1 MKKSKRRRSMIYHKV
16 WKSFA
21 CFFIIMLMVL
31 SMMPNNML
39 FAEPNSDIEH
49 TTETTDEPQEV
60 QQEEQEPE
68 KELRGAQDLSKQTEL
83 LNWQIDSILVK
94 GNEEKPAMIKS
105 KDDIL
110 DLSKTDAETIK
121 ELQLLF
127 TLQISEVTDEHYLQK
142 GDTLSITLPKE
153 FVIDEVK
160 EPVAIFTYDQKV
172 YDENGLR
179 EEDKK
184 IQIGEYTLDKEH
196 ILHITF
202 TQAITKEDMSEVF
215 AILPITFS
223 LPKDQKDLTTITFPL
238 QEENKN
244 LSILLPVQKTE
255 EVKKEEPKEEQ
266 PKEEPKTEPTKDEPV
281 SDDKT
286 EANTQPKEE
295 TVEKTDKEK
304 PTENVKDEVK
314 KDGNLKPNTTIRQ
327 ALISTV
333 RIFPSNVQDK
343 ILQTLASTSPY
354 KQTFVTD
361 LPDGFESVKISVINK
376 NGGYTNAN
384 KTDPVGFKFELA
396 LNDEYL
402 ITELER
408 VLATMPD
415 APVFNGNS
423 VDYDKAVIE
432 FLEREDVKQELS
444 ALEYTFDLGNSFHNF
459 NSKEHENLKE
469 NGSEENIGEYWI
481 ENGIVHVLFSPTM
494 YYYSDVSAGFS
505 FDAQLDDDAELSD
518 KPQDLE
524 FENGKLVL
532 KQIGSIDGGD
542 DPADVVKYSVDKDAP
557 LSVDEPEIN
566 YTIDVKAKTTDVN
579 LDGKYFSD
587 KIPAGLQVKH
597 FYFIDS
603 DGNETEITSNEYKVE
618 DGELLYQISGKGVKE
633 ISFHLILEADD
644 TTYQNLIKAGSM
656 NQLFT
661 NTASLK
667 DSDNKTEL
675 AVSDEVST
683 NMKVTFLKKEGKQ
696 QDLEGTKFNWTIQA
710 DTKLPLFDKGYL
722 IDTFAYSDHMLAE
735 GTSLTITFDGK
746 TKSFDI
752 NVIKKIESNTPY
764 TDLTVE
770 NISQMSGNSTEPF
783 YYIYDTGIASDFK
796 DEVKQCVLIIPFK
809 EYHGENSS
817 KKVKIQYITE
827 LNLHGLTIDEYLQDH
842 SDNAKGIGNIVNLI
856 WTNKGEGPGPAVW
869 DDVVNFSKDVDTNV
883 DVMDKKGVY
892 YDPVTQQTYWNLEVN
907 RMGAV
912 VNPLD
917 DAKDI
922 TIIDT
927 FNKGAYELSSL
938 KITYTKYDRDKKGK
952 SENVNLDT
960 EKTKNEYYAIGNNG
974 NDSQIIIHMPQLGV
988 NDYRIYHIQAKLK
1001 DANSLNQ
1008 QGKISIS
1015 NKAKINANVN
1025 DKPVQTEIEAKMN
1038 IDNTLI
1044 IKDADGGYDY
1054 NQHLFTWKVTVNP
1067 NKLDITDAKVVDTLE
1082 AKTSFKELKSV
1093 EVENI
1098 DGTKENINLTN
1109 IKHEGQKTTFTLD
1122 NISGKTYTLRFTTH
1136 LDDTQVLSQ
1145 LKDTSKVFHNN
1156 VELTGTVH
1164 GDEGVTQAISNA
1176 TDAANV
1182 VVKNNQ
1188 IEKGGVYNPE
1198 DGSIAW
1204 TIYVNK
1210 DQVNL
1215 NGLTFVENL
1224 RESIPDEEPSIQEL
1238 DQDSVKIFK
1247 VGMNSDGSVNT
1258 EKEENVTKQMS
1269 VEINGYD
1276 GFKCKINNEDYNT
1289 YKVTFTTYLNENA
1302 ENAEIS
1308 NEVYMQD
1315 DSGNKSENSNVS
1327 DGGYDGSFEFEK
1339 MATKNPRP
1347 KVAIRKVSSNS
1358 INTDNNQN
1366 HLLSDAE
1373 FKITAYELNSNNTLG
1388 NELTTYKKINVSVNG
1403 TAYFLNIMNKDNIV
1417 YKLEEKKAPL
1427 GYEKYAEPVFMRFT
1441 KDASASPL
1449 TITDGNKSYSVK
1461 DIVYG
1466 ANIQLTEIIIEDEPT
1481 ADSTFT
1487 FVKQVPSK
1495 VEDGIVKEF
1504 KNANA
1509 GIKFLLHPTDKNLEN
1524 KVNDHIVETDSNGK
1538 VTINKID
1545 PGTYKLTEI
1554 SSDTN
1559 LDVGGSFTLVAAVN
1573 EDGTY
1578 SFDLTG
1584 NSNHGLSYEKD
1595 TTTNQ
1600 YTLRNDYVKGTLTF
1614 KKYVKYTDGTGNQ
1627 IVKNNEEP
1635 LAGVDFTLT
1644 ADTSTTT
1651 NIGYTNTPKSGID
1664 GTVTFANIPVG
1675 EYTLKETKKD
1685 GYKANTNEYK
1695 VTVTE
1700 VVDPKQELYDD
1711 NGTVYNGKKA
1721 DIAIDPK
1728 LDITNNDTLYNTSEK
1743 GTVTLTKAMNSNET
1757 GLAGIDKGKFL
1768 EGVEFGLYRKIN
1780 SDVASEPVYKATS
1793 DSLGKVEFVN
1803 VEYGDYVCKEITDL
1817 PDFEKYTSEI
1827 SVNRTNENIAYY
1839 ASNHTFSLDL
1849 GNVQNQLYKTNV
1861 KFHKQDQDNNPL
1873 SNVKFKLYRRSTE
1886 AITNTSTLTALR
1898 VLDGIQSYYPY
1909 LNNEVTSD
1917 KDGNF
1922 TLSNLPVGDYLLIEN
1937 SGVSDLQDDHNK
1949 VAIHINITKKS
1960 VDVKFTDTF
1969 KETLTNDHYASVD
1982 ASQWNSKESNNGI
1995 YNIVN
2000 QRKFAQIQINKIYG
2014 ELDGNSYT
2022 KKDYSQPLAGAK
2034 FLISTRNENKTTPL
2048 IYATTN
2054 SNGNFDYDDGKLVG
2068 EDENGE
2074 QINKRLYY
2082 GSYTIKE
2089 ISTVNG
2095 YEVVQDEV
2103 DFDLNDDS
2111 DTASHGGTAWLVNE
2125 GKNQSE
2131 ITVSNSN
2138 DQTFIDPIIRSKV
2151 SLTKLGNSEQP
2162 LTNAEFTIKDGNTVV
2177 AYLTYREGKDGG
2189 IGNYVLINSNGNQT
2203 LNEKKGNIPY
2213 LYKDGDVYKLLS
2225 GTYQVEESK
2234 TPAGYRKGSFQ
2245 LNISDTDGTVTLSNP
2260 QNCDIDETTNEVTDL
2275 PIILHI
2281 EKQDLSKNELTGAK
2295 FSIKGEFVDG
2305 EGTKTLSDA
2314 KKLQLKPNVEYTI
2327 IETQAPNGYILS
2339 DKQPIIKFDETGKV
2353 SIENNAD
2360 NTIALKDNTVI
2371 FKNAPI
2377 QIDLLKKE
2385 KDTNK
2390 VLANAEFTLKGTFAN
2405 TNESEITG
2413 LKTDDEGNLSLYS
2426 SNWNLIGGNKYTLT
2440 ETKAPDGYIL
2450 APDITFTVKKDGTI
2464 TDISNSSTTT
2474 DDKKVIVENTPITA
2488 SLKKI
2493 DATNKQPIEATFNLY
2508 DVTAK
2513 TNKEFTTVNGL
2524 YDFKYLVQGHTYQ
2537 ITEVV
2542 TPVGYEVP
2550 KDPVKEFIVQAD
2562 GTLKVGD
2569 STIENNLIVIENIR
2583 KTGKMELIKVDSDK
2597 KTVLED
2603 AEFTLT
2609 GPNKYSKILTTN
2621 KDGKISVDNLSWGEY
2636 TLVETKA
2643 PNGYKLDAKEHKFTI
2658 DSKTLSVSS
2667 IDGEVLTN
2675 QKNSVIIQKTDMN
2688 SNKLSGA
2695 TFSIKDVTEDFD
2707 ADEHN
2712 KLIESV
2718 LNNQDSQVITLEGV
2732 LIGGHTYELSET
2744 KAPDGYQR
2752 VVDTVRFKMNKDGT
2766 IENVDTW
2773 NGQHFALND
2782 NMITVQDNPITATL
2796 KKKDDD
2802 KNIQSG
2808 VEFTITPEN
2817 ESKFKDGSE
2826 GSIDFTTKDGIIE
2839 FKDILLQGNTYRI
2852 HEEKALNGYTYAKD
2866 QILHV
2871 DADGIVSWNEEKT
2884 DEIEVVDN
2892 AMSFKII
2899 KNDDE
2904 NKPIKGIE
2912 FTLKQDDTE
2921 NEWTIVSNETGNLV
2935 DGNDIPLSQL
2945 LAAEASYTLK
2955 EKPKVDSPYI
2965 NLQGEIKFSID
2976 RDGKLS
2982 LSDSDIKEEV
2992 RLQDNQLIIT
3002 NTRTTVK
3009 FLKTDMEG
3017 NPLSNAKLA
3026 VYTGDNKLVSIDGN
3040 EVLWETSN
3048 EVHEIRKFPQGTY
3061 TLKEIKTPNGYT
3073 TADPIEFTLN
3083 DKGEIIIDNKVV
3095 KDNIIVMKDELIK
3108 GQIKI
3113 HKKNGSGESLSDVV
3127 FDLYKKDG
3135 TKIAENLVTNDKGIW
3150 ESASS
3155 DIERLDNKA
3164 KLSDG
3169 LEIGE
3174 YYFQEIKTQDGY
3186 QLPEPNEAK
3195 TEFKITGKIDD
3206 NNIVTQPDILMKE
3219 VENGLYIRTLEITKK
3234 DGVDSSSILGATFTL
3249 QRIKDSAG
3257 NNVDETIYE
3266 KTTDD
3271 KGNAAFT
3278 LTKKGT
3284 YVLKETKPAIGYVLG
3299 EKAYEKE
3306 FTIDDATS
3314 EQILLNDNSN
3324 IILNERATG
3333 TVKLLKTDS
3342 TGKKK
3347 LNHAE
3352 FKLYKDGKELGT
3364 FVTGKAYTKD
3374 SDKWNDQSND
3384 DGYLQISGL
3393 EWGKYELVESKAPD
3407 GYKLDT
3413 TAHTFTINQQG
3424 FEKEFVDADTITND
3438 TTKFTLKK
3446 TDLSGNSITGAKF
3459 TISDVT
3465 DNSKTKALQEKLDKM
3480 ESEITLSGLL
3490 IAGHTYEL
3498 TETKAPDG
3506 YQRAT
3511 ATITFTM
3518 QANGEIDMNKV
3529 DAYNLTDDNT
3539 VIIVKNAPITAS
3551 IVKQNDEK
3559 QPQSGVEFTIK
3570 PAEGSKFLKTPEQQL
3585 LITNDNGEIVL
3596 DGYLL
3601 QGNTYIVHE
3610 EKALNGYSYEEDRT
3624 LTVNEDGIVSWSVNG
3639 KEMDN
3644 VFTDHALKFDIV
3656 KVDDAGNKIKD
3667 KLFKLTDS
3675 DGNEWAVISNAEGVL
3690 IDQNSGQPLAKELAS
3705 GKSYTLEESEIKDSP
3720 YINLHSAI
3728 TFDITRQGTL
3738 DNVEYHKSDNVAL
3751 SKDSLHLQ
3759 ITNVQTTANFKK
3771 VNDKGEVVVGAKLAI
3786 YADTN
3791 GKAGNK
3797 VSYSWTTDKD
3807 IHTIKMLPQGTYWL
3821 KEVET
3826 PYGYITA
3833 NPIQFTMD
3841 GKGELSINN
3850 KEGSVENQTIIMT
3863 DELVKGYVKIEKQS
3877 DQGVALSDVVFDLYH
3892 ADGKLIAQN
3901 LTTDK
3906 DGNWYSEGSK
3916 ELSAGLEAGKYYIQE
3931 TKTQDG
3937 YQLPENNKTFF
3948 TIAGKDT
3955 AGIITQP
3962 DVISVEVKNQPYQR
3976 TLHIVKKDIEDD
3988 AVIPNT
3994 MFTLQRIKDGNG
4006 KEVTENVM
4014 TKVTGEDGTLSFTMN
4029 QKGTYRLSETTPANG
4044 YVLGKT
4050 PYVKE
4055 FVLDDTSAASITLED
4070 GNTIYNERATGV
4082 MQLVKTDDLSKEALN
4097 GAVFTLYQ
4105 GDKKLGD
4112 FTTGNN
4118 YTKDASGKWNAESG
4132 EEGNL
4137 KISGL
4142 SWGDYIIKETKA
4154 ADGYQLENNE
4164 ASFTIGKS
4172 GTDMILEVSDIAI
4185 TNLRTKFTF
4194 KKLATYV
4201 ESCSD
4206 ETLGTGALPGNSTK
4220 ILQGAEFSAY
4230 DETGKLFAS
4239 AISDEFGNVTFEKML
4254 ANHTYTIKETKVP
4267 TGYIDHKSVYQVHID
4282 ENGQCGELIDT
4293 STNKAVKE
4301 VINDLQRTDIVLK
4314 KVSET
4319 NPDNMI
4325 PNSVYGLY
4333 RMPKT
4338 RFFRSR
4344 NVDAEPQLIA
4354 TAKTDQNGILR
4365 FEGVLMNQDYM
4376 IKELIA
4382 PDGSQRSEHPITI
4395 TFAMK
4400 NGEVVLTSFDDG
4412 KGTAKLDEE
4421 GNIVWYEPDVIV
4433 SFDKVDEKGNPL
4445 ANATLEL
4452 LDKDGNV
4459 VDTWTTDKEAHV
4471 AINLLKAGEQ
4481 YTLKETKAPAG
4492 YTLAND
4498 ISFIVEEKDLGP
4510 NEQFVQKVTMQ
4521 NTLTNLIVE
4530 KHDKDSGN
4538 VLEGAQFVIY
4548 DTHTMEVMKDYA
4560 GNELK
4565 WTSKGMDQ
4573 FVGVPAGDYILKET
4587 MAPDGYQLA
4596 KDLAFTLTENGVLL
4610 VDGKVIDKLVV
4621 VDERKVDEV
4630 ITPTPPVDTGDQTQV
4645 NMYLAM
4651 LSVSVMALGVLIRKL
4666 WTLNRKA

>member
-1 MKKSKRRRSMIYHKV
+1 MYHKV
-16 WKSFA
+16 WKTFA

-105 KDDIL
+105 KDDTM

-127 TLQISEVTDEHYLQK
+127 ILQISEVTDEHYLQK

-172 YDENGLR
+172 YEENGLR

-444 ALEYTFDLGNSFHNF
+444 ALEYTFDLGDSFHNF
-459 NSKEHENLKE
+459 NSNEHENLKE
-469 NGSEENIGEYWI
+469 NGSEENIGKYWI

-644 TTYQNLIKAGSM
+644 KTYQNLIKAGSM

-735 GTSLTITFDGK
+735 GTSLTITFDG
-746 TKSFDI
+746 TIKSFDI
-752 NVIKKIESNTPY
+752 NEIKKIESNTPY

-783 YYIYDTGIASDFK
+783 YYIYETETDSKFD
-796 DEVKQCVLIIPFK
+796 DESKVKQCVLIIPFDN
-809 EYHGENSS
+809 YHDKNSS

-912 VNPLD
+912 VNPLN

-938 KITYTKYDRDKKGK
+938 KITYTKYNRDKGK

-960 EKTKNEYYAIGNNG
+960 EKTKNEYYEIGNNG

-1182 VVKNNQ
+1182 VLKNNQ

-1215 NGLTFVENL
+1215 KGLTFVENL
-1224 RESIPDEEPSIQEL
+1224 REGFENEKPSIQEL
-1238 DQDSVKIFK
+1238 DQDSIKIFK
-1247 VGMNSDGSVNT
+1247 IGMNSDGSVNT
-1258 EKEENVTKQMS
+1258 TNEEDVTDQMN

-1276 GFKCKINNEDYNT
+1276 GFKCKITNDDSNT

-1302 ENAEIS
+1302 ENTTIS

-1327 DGGYDGSFEFEK
+1327 DGGYDGSFNFDD

-1358 INTDNNQN
+1358 IDTGENRNY
-1366 HLLSDAE
+1366 LLDKAE
-1373 FKITAYELNSNNTLG
+1373 FKITAYELNTDNTLG
-1388 NELTTYKKINVSVNG
+1388 KEITTYNKINVSVNG
-1403 TAYFLNIMNKDNIV
+1403 TAYFLNIMNKENIV
-1417 YKLEEKKAPL
+1417 YKLEETKAPL
-1427 GYEKYAEPVFMRFT
+1427 GYNKYKEPVFMRFT
-1441 KDASASPL
+1441 KDTSASPL
-1449 TITDGNKSYSVK
+1449 TIQYESKPYLVK
-1461 DIVYG
+1461 NITYG
-1466 ANIQLTEIIIEDEPT
+1466 ANIDVSEIIIEDEPT
-1481 ADSTFT
+1481 ANAKFT

-1495 VEDGIVKEF
+1495 VENGEVKEF
-1504 KNANA
+1504 TNAKA
-1509 GIKFLLHPTDKNLEN
+1509 GIKFLLHPNEKLINNVKDR
-1524 KVNDHIVETDSNGK
+1524 IVETNSNGE
-1538 VTINKID
+1538 VTIDKID
-1545 PGTYKLTEI
+1545 PGTYTLTEI
-1554 SSDTN
+1554 LSDTN

-1578 SFDLTG
+1578 LFDLTG
-1584 NSNHGLSYEKD
+1584 NSNHGLSYKKD
-1595 TTTNQ
+1595 TSTNQ
-1600 YTLRNDYVKGTLTF
+1600 YILKNDYVRGTLTF
-1614 KKYVKYTDGTGNQ
+1614 KKYVQYQDGKEADHN
-1627 IVKNNEEP
+1627 IVKDNQEP
-1635 LAGVDFTLT
+1635 LAGVEFTLT
-1644 ADTSTTT
+1644 ANDATNT
-1651 NIGYTNTPKSGID
+1651 NIVYTKTATSGDD
-1664 GTVTFANIPVG
+1664 GIVTFANIPVG
-1675 EYTLKETKKD
+1675 EYTLKETNKD
-1685 GYKANTNEYK
+1685 GYDGYVENTNSYIVK
-1695 VTVTE
+1695 VMEEIDTS
-1700 VVDPKQELYDD
+1700 KELYKE
-1711 NGTVYNGKKA
+1711 NNTLYYGKKA
-1721 DIAIDPK
+1721 KIEISPK
-1728 LDITNNDTLYNTSEK
+1728 LNSSDDTILFNTPEK
-1743 GTVTLTKAMNSNET
+1743 GNLILQKSIDINNT
-1757 GLAGIDKGKFL
+1757 GLANLDKKPL
-1768 EGVEFGLYRKIN
+1768 KDVEFGLYRNIGGKNADTNTAEKPIYTAKSEEDGKIIFN
-1780 SDVASEPVYKATS
+1780 
-1793 DSLGKVEFVN
+1793 N
-1803 VEYGDYVCKEITDL
+1803 VEYGDYVCKEISTLSNFENMKKNEEILITRADFHVETDNGTHIL
-1817 PDFEKYTSEI
+1817 KLKNDI
-1827 SVNRTNENIAYY
+1827 VINNRLANKSIT
-1839 ASNHTFSLDL
+1839 
-1849 GNVQNQLYKTNV
+1849 LYKE
-1861 KFHKQDQDNNPL
+1861 DQDGNKL
-1873 SNVKFKLYRRSTE
+1873 SNVNFNLYRRSIS
-1886 AITNTSTLTALR
+1886 AINEETDDINLLNPDDTITT
-1898 VLDGIQSYYPY
+1898 YYPY
-1909 LNNEVTSD
+1909 MKNYLNKSD
-1917 KDGNF
+1917 DNGKIA
-1922 TLSNLPVGDYLLIEN
+1922 LANLPVGDYLLIEDSTN
-1937 SGVSDLQDDHNK
+1937 QNLQDGHDH
-1949 VAIHINITKKS
+1949 VAAYINITKDS
-1960 VDVKFTDTF
+1960 VNIKYTDRYDNAIVF
-1969 KETLTNDHYASVD
+1969 DSSNKNYMFDKNFDKLDNDNTKIWSDLASD
-1982 ASQWNSKESNNGI
+1982 KDENYTIK
-1995 YNIVN
+1995 N
-2000 QRKFAQIQINKIYG
+2000 QRKYANIQINKIAG
-2014 ELDGNSYT
+2014 ELQNNLY
-2022 KKDYSQPLAGAK
+2022 KNEMYNKPVQGAK
-2034 FLISTRNENKTTPL
+2034 FLISTVDHVDNNDVLKPY
-2048 IYATTN
+2048 IYLNTN
-2054 SNGNFDYDDGKLVG
+2054 ADGHFDITHDGKMKG
-2068 EDENGE
+2068 FISDEKDANE
-2074 QINKRLYY
+2074 TAKRLYY
-2082 GSYTIKE
+2082 GDYAIQE
-2089 ISTVNG
+2089 ISTVSG
-2095 YEVVQDEV
+2095 YVQPVEDIVYFSINPETTT
-2103 DFDLNDDS
+2103 L
-2111 DTASHGGTAWLVNE
+2111 SHGGTAWLT
-2125 GKNQSE
+2125 NQATKGSNKGSLIIDGTDKEKSVFINPLVRSE
-2131 ITVSNSN
+2131 VL
-2138 DQTFIDPIIRSKV
+2138 
-2151 SLTKLGNSEQP
+2151 LTKLGDGEQP

-2189 IGNYVLINSNGNQT
+2189 IGNYVLTNSNGNQT
-2203 LNEKKGNIPY
+2203 LDEKKGNIPY

-2225 GTYQVEESK
+2225 GTYQVEES
-2234 TPAGYRKGSFQ
+2234 
-2245 LNISDTDGTVTLSNP
+2245 
-2260 QNCDIDETTNEVTDL
+2260 
-2275 PIILHI
+2275 
-2281 EKQDLSKNELTGAK
+2281 
-2295 FSIKGEFVDG
+2295 
-2305 EGTKTLSDA
+2305 
-2314 KKLQLKPNVEYTI
+2314 
-2327 IETQAPNGYILS
+2327 
-2339 DKQPIIKFDETGKV
+2339 
-2353 SIENNAD
+2353 
-2360 NTIALKDNTVI
+2360 
-2371 FKNAPI
+2371 
-2377 QIDLLKKE
+2377 
-2385 KDTNK
+2385 
-2390 VLANAEFTLKGTFAN
+2390 
-2405 TNESEITG
+2405 
-2413 LKTDDEGNLSLYS
+2413 
-2426 SNWNLIGGNKYTLT
+2426 
-2440 ETKAPDGYIL
+2440 
-2450 APDITFTVKKDGTI
+2450 
-2464 TDISNSSTTT
+2464 
-2474 DDKKVIVENTPITA
+2474 
-2488 SLKKI
+2488 
-2493 DATNKQPIEATFNLY
+2493 
-2508 DVTAK
+2508 
-2513 TNKEFTTVNGL
+2513 
-2524 YDFKYLVQGHTYQ
+2524 
-2537 ITEVV
+2537 
-2542 TPVGYEVP
+2542 
-2550 KDPVKEFIVQAD
+2550 
-2562 GTLKVGD
+2562 
-2569 STIENNLIVIENIR
+2569 
-2583 KTGKMELIKVDSDK
+2583 
-2597 KTVLED
+2597 
-2603 AEFTLT
+2603 
-2609 GPNKYSKILTTN
+2609 
-2621 KDGKISVDNLSWGEY
+2621 
-2636 TLVETKA
+2636 
-2643 PNGYKLDAKEHKFTI
+2643 
-2658 DSKTLSVSS
+2658 
-2667 IDGEVLTN
+2667 
-2675 QKNSVIIQKTDMN
+2675 
-2688 SNKLSGA
+2688 
-2695 TFSIKDVTEDFD
+2695 
-2707 ADEHN
+2707 
-2712 KLIESV
+2712 
-2718 LNNQDSQVITLEGV
+2718 
-2732 LIGGHTYELSET
+2732 
-2744 KAPDGYQR
+2744 
-2752 VVDTVRFKMNKDGT
+2752 
-2766 IENVDTW
+2766 
-2773 NGQHFALND
+2773 
-2782 NMITVQDNPITATL
+2782 
-2796 KKKDDD
+2796 
-2802 KNIQSG
+2802 
-2808 VEFTITPEN
+2808 
-2817 ESKFKDGSE
+2817 
-2826 GSIDFTTKDGIIE
+2826 
-2839 FKDILLQGNTYRI
+2839 
-2852 HEEKALNGYTYAKD
+2852 
-2866 QILHV
+2866 
-2871 DADGIVSWNEEKT
+2871 
-2884 DEIEVVDN
+2884 
-2892 AMSFKII
+2892 
-2899 KNDDE
+2899 
-2904 NKPIKGIE
+2904 
-2912 FTLKQDDTE
+2912 
-2921 NEWTIVSNETGNLV
+2921 
-2935 DGNDIPLSQL
+2935 
-2945 LAAEASYTLK
+2945 
-2955 EKPKVDSPYI
+2955 
-2965 NLQGEIKFSID
+2965 
-2976 RDGKLS
+2976 
-2982 LSDSDIKEEV
+2982 
-2992 RLQDNQLIIT
+2992 
-3002 NTRTTVK
+3002 
-3009 FLKTDMEG
+3009 
-3017 NPLSNAKLA
+3017 
-3026 VYTGDNKLVSIDGN
+3026 
-3040 EVLWETSN
+3040 
-3048 EVHEIRKFPQGTY
+3048 
-3061 TLKEIKTPNGYT
+3061 KTPNGYT

-3113 HKKNGSGESLSDVV
+3113 HKKNGSGEDLSDVV

-3186 QLPEPNEAK
+3186 QLPEPNKAK
-3195 TEFKITGKIDD
+3195 TEFEITGKIDD
-3206 NNIVTQPDILMKE
+3206 NNIVTQPDILTKE
-3219 VENGLYIRTLEITKK
+3219 VENGLYIRTLEIIKK
-3234 DGVDSSSILGATFTL
+3234 DGVDSSSISGATFTL

-3257 NNVDETIYE
+3257 NNVDETIYK

-3271 KGNAAFT
+3271 KGNVAFT
-3278 LTKKGT
+3278 LTNKGT

-3314 EQILLNDNSN
+3314 EQILLSDNSN

-3342 TGKKK
+3342 TGEKK

-3424 FEKEFVDADTITND
+3424 FEKEFVDAGTIKNV

-3529 DAYNLTDDNT
+3529 DAYNLTNDKT

-3624 LTVNEDGIVSWSVNG
+3624 LTVDENGIVSWSVNG

-3656 KVDDAGNKIKD
+3656 KVDDAGNKIKG

-3675 DGNEWAVISNAEGVL
+3675 DGKEWAVISNAEGVL
-3690 IDQNSGQPLAKELAS
+3690 IDQNSGQPLAKELAA
-3705 GKSYTLEESEIKDSP
+3705 GKSYTLEESKMENSP

-3771 VNDKGEVVVGAKLAI
+3771 VNAKGEVVVGAKLAI

-3791 GKAGNK
+3791 GEAGNK
-3797 VSYSWTTDKD
+3797 VLYSWTTDKD

-3863 DELVKGYVKIEKQS
+3863 DELVKGHVKIEKQS

-3948 TIAGKDT
+3948 TIVGKDT

-4006 KEVTENVM
+4006 KEVTEDVM
-4014 TKVTGEDGTLSFTMN
+4014 TKVTGEDGTLSFTMD

-4055 FVLDDTSAASITLED
+4055 FVLDDTSAASITLEE

-4194 KKLATYV
+4194 KKRATYV

-4319 NPDNMI
+4319 NPGNMI

-4433 SFDKVDEKGNPL
+4433 SFEKVDEKGNPL

-4459 VDTWTTDKEAHV
+4459 VDTWTTGKEAHV

-4610 VDGKVIDKLVV
+4610 VDGKVVDKLVV

>member
-60 QQEEQEPE
+60 QQEEKEPE

-105 KDDIL
+105 KDDTL

-172 YDENGLR
+172 YEENGLR

-314 KDGNLKPNTTIRQ
+314 KDGNLKPNTTIKQ

-343 ILQTLASTSPY
+343 ILQTLASSSPY

-376 NGGYTNAN
+376 NGGYTITSKD
-384 KTDPVGFKFELA
+384 KTVKFSISA
-396 LNDEYL
+396 SLNDDFLYE
-402 ITELER
+402 TFEQ
-408 VLATMPD
+408 VLGFPG
-415 APVFNGNS
+415 APVLS
-423 VDYDKAVIE
+423 DDYDAYEKAVSD
-432 FLEREDVKQELS
+432 FLNTPEVIAKI
-444 ALEYTFDLGNSFHNF
+444 AKLEYTFDLGDNF
-459 NSKEHENLKE
+459 VRKDVD
-469 NGSEENIGEYWI
+469 SEEKPNELKNQDGIKIGGYWI
-481 ENGIVHVLFSPTM
+481 EDGVVHIKFDYEM
-494 YYYSDVSAGFS
+494 YKSQGVFATANVEAELNSDV
-505 FDAQLDDDAELSD
+505 ELTD
-518 KPQDLE
+518 KPKDVE
-524 FENGKLVL
+524 FENEKLVL
-532 KQIGSIDGGD
+532 KEIGSSDGEDGSSSV
-542 DPADVVKYSVDKDAP
+542 PKYSIEKDAP
-557 LSVDEPEIN
+557 LSVIEPKIE
-566 YTIDVKAKTTDVN
+566 YTIDLKANDSKETLVGKQLVDNIPSGLKVKELICKTDNQPRDFN
-579 LDGKYFSD
+579 LVKDQQGNVIEPQQLTY
-587 KIPAGLQVKH
+587 KIPAEDILEN
-597 FYFIDS
+597 S
-603 DGNETEITSNEYKVE
+603 TTASYKVVL
-618 DGELLYQISGKGVKE
+618 ELNE
-633 ISFHLILEADD
+633 N
-644 TTYQNLIKAGSM
+644 TYQSLINNGSLDQTFM
-656 NQLFT
+656 NK
-661 NTASLK
+661 ASLMDEDMK
-667 DSDNKTEL
+667 NDL
-675 AVSDEVST
+675 ATSEEVST
-683 NMKVTFLKKEGKQ
+683 KMKVYFLKKDGQQ
-696 QDLEGTKFNWTIQA
+696 QDVNGTRFNWTITA
-710 DTKLPLFDKGYL
+710 NTKLPTFKEGYL
-722 IDTFAYSDHMLAE
+722 VDTFVFSDHKLLS
-735 GTSLTITFDGK
+735 GTSITIGND
-746 TKSFDI
+746 SYPIDDLE
-752 NVIKKIESNTPY
+752 KIENVKIPFGELS
-764 TDLTVE
+764 VE
-770 NISQMSGNSTEPF
+770 KIRKDICENVRRYKPF
-783 YYIYDTGIASDFK
+783 YYIYDNGNNNDYED
-796 DEVKQCVLIIPFK
+796 DEQKEKQFVLIIPFDK
-809 EYHGENSS
+809 YHGGDDS
-817 KKVKIQYITE
+817 KEIKVRYNTE
-827 LNLHGLTIDEYLQDH
+827 LNLHGNSM
-842 SDNAKGIGNIVNLI
+842 SDFLEKYPNVIGNKNIGNIVNLLWENTDGI
-856 WTNKGEGPGPAVW
+856 GPNPVPW
-869 DDVVNFSKDVDTNV
+869 DDVTFSKDVNTNI
-883 DVMDKKGVY
+883 DVMQKKGIS
-892 YDPVTQQTYWNLEVN
+892 YDPLTQNVVWHLEVN
-907 RMGAV
+907 KMGAEV
-912 VNPLD
+912 KALNGTDVTID
-917 DAKDI
+917 DM
-922 TIIDT
+922 
-927 FNKGAYELSSL
+927 FPKGAYDLSTFEISYTEYERATSTKIDEKKLVLNSDYTFTDADTSTKKLTIKMPELSDNQ
-938 KITYTKYDRDKKGK
+938 YR
-952 SENVNLDT
+952 V
-960 EKTKNEYYAIGNNG
+960 
-974 NDSQIIIHMPQLGV
+974 
-988 NDYRIYHIQAKLK
+988 YRIQAVLK
-1001 DANSLNQ
+1001 DPNVLSV
-1008 QGKISIS
+1008 QGKGIGIV
-1015 NKAKINANVN
+1015 NKAKINATVNGKNVN
-1025 DKPVQTEIEAKMN
+1025 TITEAEIK

-1044 IKDADGGYDY
+1044 IKDAVGGYDY
-1054 NQHLFTWKVTVNP
+1054 KNHLFKWKVTVNP
-1067 NKLDITDAKVVDTLE
+1067 NKLDIKDALVTDTLE
-1082 AKTSFKELKSV
+1082 KNTSFDKLESV
-1093 EVENI
+1093 KIVDRNGNETTESLSPDV
-1098 DGTKENINLTN
+1098 GTDVVKFDLN
-1109 IKHEGQKTTFTLD
+1109 D
-1122 NISGKTYTLRFTTH
+1122 ISGKTYILTFTTQ
-1136 LDDTQVLSQ
+1136 LDNTDVLNTIYK
-1145 LKDTSKVFHNN
+1145 KDSSEDKAELNKDKIFENN
-1156 VELTGTVH
+1156 VVLTGKIIGSEDVAPVEIT
-1164 GDEGVTQAISNA
+1164 NA
-1176 TDAANV
+1176 SDAANV
-1182 VVKNNQ
+1182 PVKPNRMD
-1188 IEKGGVYNPE
+1188 KGGIYNPD

-1204 TIYVNK
+1204 TIYINK
-1210 DQVNL
+1210 GHANL
-1215 NGLTFVENL
+1215 KGLKFVENL
-1224 RESIPDEEPSIQEL
+1224 KLDDKPLIHEL
-1238 DQDSVKIFK
+1238 DQDSVKIHQIQ
-1247 VGMNSDGSVNT
+1247 MNPDGSINT
-1258 EKEENVTKQMS
+1258 ENKTDVTDQLKNS
-1269 VEINGYD
+1269 ITIEGYESFSID
-1276 GFKCKINNEDYNT
+1276 FGDQDNKNT
-1289 YKVTFTTYLNENA
+1289 YMLTFTTYLNEA
-1302 ENAEIS
+1302 ATGAEIA
-1308 NEVYMQD
+1308 NEVYLD
-1315 DSGNKSENSNVS
+1315 DGKGNQVDNSNTS
-1327 DGGYDGSFEFEK
+1327 DGGYDGSYDFK
-1339 MATKNPRP
+1339 DMAQNSPRP

-1358 INTDNNQN
+1358 TNIPNNAN
-1366 HLLSDAE
+1366 LLLNDAK
-1373 FKITAYELNSNNTLG
+1373 FQISAYEITNRSDSTW
-1388 NELTTYKKINVSVNG
+1388 KINSTPISKYTKLNLSTKG
-1403 TAYFLNIMNKDNIV
+1403 MAYFLNIMNKDNIV
-1417 YKLEEKKAPL
+1417 YKLEETEAPL
-1427 GYEKYAEPVFMRFT
+1427 GYIKNAEPVYFYFMDIATHSDDELNKEFYIDNRKVINIRYGKAGDKIEPVHEIVVENTPLDTAKFSFT
-1441 KDASASPL
+1441 KQIPDTLKKDGTVANYKSA
-1449 TITDGNKSYSVK
+1449 GEGYS
-1461 DIVYG
+1461 
-1466 ANIQLTEIIIEDEPT
+1466 
-1481 ADSTFT
+1481 
-1487 FVKQVPSK
+1487 
-1495 VEDGIVKEF
+1495 
-1504 KNANA
+1504 
-1509 GIKFLLHPTDKNLEN
+1509 FLLHGTGDL
-1524 KVNDHIVETDSNGK
+1524 NGK
-1538 VTINKID
+1538 IKDRIFHTDNNGQVTIDALD
-1545 PGTYKLTEI
+1545 PGTYELTEI
-1554 SSDTN
+1554 KSNTYYN
-1559 LDVGGSFTLVAAVN
+1559 VGGKFNLTVSIDNNSKYNFELQN
-1573 EDGTY
+1573 GTNANG
-1578 SFDLTG
+1578 LT
-1584 NSNHGLSYEKD
+1584 YD
-1595 TTTNQ
+1595 QTNNI
-1600 YTLRNDYVKGTLTF
+1600 LKNDYVRGNLIF
-1614 KKYVKYTDGTGNQ
+1614 KKFVQYQDGEEADHNIVKGNQ
-1627 IVKNNEEP
+1627 EP
-1635 LAGVDFTLT
+1635 LADVEFTLT

-1651 NIGYTNTPKSGID
+1651 NAGYANTATSGDD

-1675 EYTLKETKKD
+1675 EYTLKEIKKD
-1685 GYKANTNEYK
+1685 GYDENSNEYK
-1695 VTVTE
+1695 VTVKE
-1700 VVDPKQELYDD
+1700 VEDKNNKLYDD
-1711 NGTVYNGKKA
+1711 NGTAYNGKKA
-1721 DIAIDPK
+1721 EISINPL
-1728 LDITNNDTLYNTSEK
+1728 LDTANNNNSTLYNTPEK
-1743 GTVTLTKAMNSNET
+1743 GTVTLTKVMNNNDT
-1757 GLAGIDKGKFL
+1757 GLTGIDDKTL

-1780 SDVASEPVYKATS
+1780 GIVASEPVYNATS

-1827 SVNRTNENIAYY
+1827 SMNRGEVTYD
-1839 ASNHTFSLDL
+1839 ASIHTFSLNL

-1861 KFHKQDQDNNPL
+1861 KFHKQDQDNNSL
-1873 SNVKFKLYRRSTE
+1873 SNVKFKLYRRSSE
-1886 AITNTSTLTALR
+1886 AITNTSTLTELR
-1898 VLDGIQSYYPY
+1898 VSDDIRSYYPY
-1909 LNNEVTSD
+1909 LNNEVSSD
-1917 KDGNF
+1917 DNGDF
-1922 TLSNLPVGDYLLIEN
+1922 TLSNIPVGDYLLIEN

-1949 VAIHINITKKS
+1949 VAIHINITKTS

-1982 ASQWNSKESNNGI
+1982 ESQWSSINSTNKT

-2054 SNGNFDYDDGKLVG
+2054 SNGNFDYKDGRLIGK
-2068 EDENGE
+2068 DENGE

-2151 SLTKLGNSEQP
+2151 SLTKLGNSGQP
-2162 LTNAEFTIKDGNTVV
+2162 LTDAEFTVKDGNTEV
-2177 AYLTYREGKDGG
+2177 AYLTYKD
-2189 IGNYVLINSNGNQT
+2189 GNYVLTNSNGNQT
-2203 LNEKKGNIPY
+2203 LDEKKGNIPY

-2281 EKQDLSKNELTGAK
+2281 EKQDLSKNELTGAE

-2314 KKLQLKPNVEYTI
+2314 IKLQLKPNVEYTI
-2327 IETQAPNGYILS
+2327 IETQAPNGYIMS

-2405 TNESEITG
+2405 TTESEITG

-2550 KDPVKEFIVQAD
+2550 KDPVKEFTVQTD

-2718 LNNQDSQVITLEGV
+2718 LNDQDSQVITLEGV

-2752 VVDTVRFKMNKDGT
+2752 VVDTVRFKMNEYGAIKNVGT
-2766 IENVDTW
+2766 WDE
-2773 NGQHFALND
+2773 QHFVLKA
-2782 NMITVQDNPITATL
+2782 NMITVKDNPITATL
-2796 KKKDDD
+2796 VKKDD
-2802 KNIQSG
+2802 KN
-2808 VEFTITPEN
+2808 
-2817 ESKFKDGSE
+2817 
-2826 GSIDFTTKDGIIE
+2826 
-2839 FKDILLQGNTYRI
+2839 
-2852 HEEKALNGYTYAKD
+2852 
-2866 QILHV
+2866 
-2871 DADGIVSWNEEKT
+2871 
-2884 DEIEVVDN
+2884 
-2892 AMSFKII
+2892 
-2899 KNDDE
+2899 
-2904 NKPIKGIE
+2904 
-2912 FTLKQDDTE
+2912 
-2921 NEWTIVSNETGNLV
+2921 NL
-2935 DGNDIPLSQL
+2935 
-2945 LAAEASYTLK
+2945 
-2955 EKPKVDSPYI
+2955 
-2965 NLQGEIKFSID
+2965 
-2976 RDGKLS
+2976 
-2982 LSDSDIKEEV
+2982 
-2992 RLQDNQLIIT
+2992 
-3002 NTRTTVK
+3002 
-3009 FLKTDMEG
+3009 
-3017 NPLSNAKLA
+3017 
-3026 VYTGDNKLVSIDGN
+3026 
-3040 EVLWETSN
+3040 
-3048 EVHEIRKFPQGTY
+3048 
-3061 TLKEIKTPNGYT
+3061 
-3073 TADPIEFTLN
+3073 
-3083 DKGEIIIDNKVV
+3083 
-3095 KDNIIVMKDELIK
+3095 
-3108 GQIKI
+3108 
-3113 HKKNGSGESLSDVV
+3113 
-3127 FDLYKKDG
+3127 
-3135 TKIAENLVTNDKGIW
+3135 
-3150 ESASS
+3150 
-3155 DIERLDNKA
+3155 
-3164 KLSDG
+3164 
-3169 LEIGE
+3169 
-3174 YYFQEIKTQDGY
+3174 
-3186 QLPEPNEAK
+3186 
-3195 TEFKITGKIDD
+3195 
-3206 NNIVTQPDILMKE
+3206 
-3219 VENGLYIRTLEITKK
+3219 
-3234 DGVDSSSILGATFTL
+3234 
-3249 QRIKDSAG
+3249 
-3257 NNVDETIYE
+3257 
-3266 KTTDD
+3266 
-3271 KGNAAFT
+3271 
-3278 LTKKGT
+3278 
-3284 YVLKETKPAIGYVLG
+3284 
-3299 EKAYEKE
+3299 
-3306 FTIDDATS
+3306 
-3314 EQILLNDNSN
+3314 
-3324 IILNERATG
+3324 
-3333 TVKLLKTDS
+3333 
-3342 TGKKK
+3342 
-3347 LNHAE
+3347 
-3352 FKLYKDGKELGT
+3352 
-3364 FVTGKAYTKD
+3364 
-3374 SDKWNDQSND
+3374 
-3384 DGYLQISGL
+3384 
-3393 EWGKYELVESKAPD
+3393 
-3407 GYKLDT
+3407 
-3413 TAHTFTINQQG
+3413 
-3424 FEKEFVDADTITND
+3424 
-3438 TTKFTLKK
+3438 
-3446 TDLSGNSITGAKF
+3446 
-3459 TISDVT
+3459 
-3465 DNSKTKALQEKLDKM
+3465 
-3480 ESEITLSGLL
+3480 
-3490 IAGHTYEL
+3490 
-3498 TETKAPDG
+3498 
-3506 YQRAT
+3506 
-3511 ATITFTM
+3511 
-3518 QANGEIDMNKV
+3518 
-3529 DAYNLTDDNT
+3529 
-3539 VIIVKNAPITAS
+3539 
-3551 IVKQNDEK
+3551 
-3559 QPQSGVEFTIK
+3559 QSGVEFTIK
-3570 PAEGSKFLKTPEQQL
+3570 PAEDSKFLKTPEQQP

-3690 IDQNSGQPLAKELAS
+3690 IDRNSRQPLAKELAA
-3705 GKSYTLEESEIKDSP
+3705 GKSYTLEESKMENSP

-3771 VNDKGEVVVGAKLAI
+3771 VNAKGEVVVGAKLAI

-3791 GKAGNK
+3791 GEAGNEEP
-3797 VSYSWTTDKD
+3797 YSWTTDKD

-3863 DELVKGYVKIEKQS
+3863 DELVKGHVKIEKQS

-4006 KEVTENVM
+4006 KEVTEDVM

-4055 FVLDDTSAASITLED
+4055 FVLDDTSAASITLEE

-4112 FTTGNN
+4112 FTTGNS
-4118 YTKDASGKWNAESG
+4118 YAKDASGNWNAESG

-4142 SWGDYIIKETKA
+4142 SWGDYVIKETKA

-4293 STNKAVKE
+4293 SANKAVKE

-4400 NGEVVLTSFDDG
+4400 NGEVVLTNFDDG

-4596 KDLAFTLTENGVLL
+4596 KDLAITLTENGVLL
-4610 VDGKVIDKLVV
+4610 VDGKVVDKLVV